1 MILVLAGFAFSAKA
15 QNMCSRT
22 GGVEATQIRNGGNC
36 TEIIVR
42 LENTNSYKV
51 TVNMKVTVVDTDG
64 NEAEREK
71 TVVIPANKKDKDV
84 TFRTKKVKGEDKCA
98 DTRQCYV
105 SSLYVERCD

>member
-1 MILVLAGFAFSAKA
+1 MILLVAGFVFSAKS
-15 QNMCSRT
+15 QNMCTRT
-22 GGVEATQIRNGGNC
+22 GGVEATQIIRGGSC
-36 TEIIVR
+36 AEIIVR

-51 TVNMKVTVVDTDG
+51 TVNMKVIVVDTEG

-105 SSLYVERCD
+105 SSLYVEKCD